1 MNNCIVKEKLQ
12 VRFEPATSSA
22 MQIGIMGGTFNPVHM
37 AHLVMAE
44 QVRKRLHL
52 DEIWFIPTNIPP
64 HKELAG
70 NVSAKDRCAML
81 ELATHNN
88 PYFHVKL
95 FEIMR
100 GGVSYT
106 VDTLRY
112 LKKRAPKNHY
122 YLIMGSDEVNDFENW
137 HEPETIALLA
147 TLVGVRRPNYPQKPK
162 YPMIW
167 VDAPDLDISSSMI
180 RQNVATGNSIRY
192 LVPEEVR
199 LYIESRGLY
208 GPRDNF

>member
-1 MNNCIVKEKLQ
+1 MQCVVKEKPQ
-12 VRFEPATSSA
+12 VKFEPATSSA
-22 MQIGIMGGTFNPVHM
+22 QQIGIMGGTFNPVHL

-44 QVRKRLHL
+44 QVRKQLRL
-52 DEIWFIPTNIPP
+52 DEIWFIPNNTPP
-64 HKELAG
+64 HKQLAG

-81 ELATHNN
+81 ELATHDN

-100 GGVSYT
+100 GGTSYT

-112 LKKRAPKNHY
+112 LKKRAPRNQY

-137 HEPETIALLA
+137 REPETIALLS
-147 TLVGVRRPNYPQKPK
+147 TLVGVRRPNYPQNPRF
-162 YPMIW
+162 PMIW
-167 VDAPDLDISSSMI
+167 VDAPNLDISSSLI
-180 RQNVATGNSIRY
+180 RKNVATGNSIRY
-192 LVPEEVR
+192 LVPESVR

-208 GPRDNF
+208 RD

>member
-1 MNNCIVKEKLQ
+1 MQCVIKEKPE
-12 VRFEPATSSA
+12 VKFEPATNSA
-22 MQIGIMGGTFNPVHM
+22 MQIGIMGGTFNPVHQ

-44 QVRKRLHL
+44 QVRKQLHL

-70 NVSAKDRCAML
+70 KVSAKDRCAML
-81 ELATHNN
+81 ELATHDN

-112 LKKRAPKNHY
+112 LKKRAPRNHY
-122 YLIMGSDEVNDFENW
+122 YLIMGSDEVNDFEKW
-137 HEPETIALLA
+137 REPQTIAMLA

-162 YPMIW
+162 FPMIW
-167 VDAPDLDISSSMI
+167 VDAPDLDISSTLI
-180 RQNVATGNSIRY
+180 RQNVATNNSIRY
-192 LVPEEVR
+192 LVPEAVR

-208 GPRDNF
+208 NGRN

>member
-1 MNNCIVKEKLQ
+1 MQCVVKEKPQ
-12 VRFEPATSSA
+12 VKFEPATSSA
-22 MQIGIMGGTFNPVHM
+22 QQIGIMGGTFNPVHL

-44 QVRKRLHL
+44 QVRKQLHL
-52 DEIWFIPTNIPP
+52 DEIWFIANNTPP
-64 HKELAG
+64 HKQLAG

-81 ELATHNN
+81 ELATHDN

-100 GGVSYT
+100 GGTSYT

-112 LKKRAPKNHY
+112 LKKRAPRNQY

-137 HEPETIALLA
+137 REPETIALLS
-147 TLVGVRRPNYPQKPK
+147 TLVGVRRPNYPQNPRF
-162 YPMIW
+162 PMIW
-167 VDAPDLDISSSMI
+167 VDAPNLDISSSLI
-180 RQNVATGNSIRY
+180 RKNVATGNSIRY
-192 LVPEEVR
+192 LVPESVR

-208 GPRDNF
+208 RD

>member
-1 MNNCIVKEKLQ
+1 MNNCIVKEKPQ

>member
-1 MNNCIVKEKLQ
+1 MQCVVKEKPQ
-12 VRFEPATSSA
+12 VKFEPATSSA
-22 MQIGIMGGTFNPVHM
+22 QQIGIMGGTFNPVHL

-44 QVRKRLHL
+44 QVRKQLHL
-52 DEIWFIPTNIPP
+52 DGIWFIPNNTPP
-64 HKELAG
+64 HKQLAG

-81 ELATHNN
+81 ELATHDN

-100 GGVSYT
+100 GGTSYT

-112 LKKRAPKNHY
+112 LKKRAPRNQY

-137 HEPETIALLA
+137 REPETIALLS
-147 TLVGVRRPNYPQKPK
+147 TLVGVRRPNYPQNPRF
-162 YPMIW
+162 PMIW
-167 VDAPDLDISSSMI
+167 VDAPNLDISSSLI
-180 RQNVATGNSIRY
+180 RKNVATGNSIRY
-192 LVPEEVR
+192 LVPESVR

-208 GPRDNF
+208 RD

>member
-1 MNNCIVKEKLQ
+1 MNNCVVKEKPQ

-44 QVRKRLHL
+44 QVRKKLHL

-81 ELATHNN
+81 ELATHTN
-88 PYFHVKL
+88 PHFHVKL

-137 HEPETIALLA
+137 HEPETIALLS

-208 GPRDNF
+208 AGDNF

>member
-1 MNNCIVKEKLQ
+1 M
-12 VRFEPATSSA
+12 RFEPATSSA

-44 QVRKRLHL
+44 QVRKKLHL

-208 GPRDNF
+208 AARDNF

>member
-1 MNNCIVKEKLQ
+1 MQCVVKEKPQ
-12 VRFEPATSSA
+12 VKFEPATSSA
-22 MQIGIMGGTFNPVHM
+22 QQIGIMGGTFNPVHL

-44 QVRKRLHL
+44 QVRKQLHL
-52 DEIWFIPTNIPP
+52 DEIWFIPNSTPP
-64 HKELAG
+64 HKQLAG

-81 ELATHNN
+81 ELATHDN

-100 GGVSYT
+100 GGTSYT

-112 LKKRAPKNHY
+112 LKKRAPRNQY

-137 HEPETIALLA
+137 REPETIALLS
-147 TLVGVRRPNYPQKPK
+147 TLVGVRRPNYPQNPRF
-162 YPMIW
+162 PMIW
-167 VDAPDLDISSSMI
+167 VDAPNLDISSSLI
-180 RQNVATGNSIRY
+180 RKNIATGNSIRY
-192 LVPEEVR
+192 LVPESVR

-208 GPRDNF
+208 RD